1 MSFKEKIHN
10 PFWRNLDIVTFC
22 ICMGLALIGWL
33 LVYRVGGGVDETEV
47 GGSFLATVAGK
58 QTMWMILA
66 MAIFWL
72 TMLIDVKFW
81 ETFAYGI
88 YVLAIIGLVLV
99 LFFGSTIRGATS
111 WFTFGGFSF
120 QPSEVAKFATCL
132 AVSAFLGRFNTDL
145 SSWRSRLIAFGL
157 IFTPIVLIIF
167 QPDPGS
173 ALVFF
178 SFLIVFYRE
187 GLSANIYIVGAFLAT
202 NLIAGFV
209 FPAWN
214 IGMIWLCLAIVLL
227 AYNFKNKKNRTLVL
241 GTLGLS
247 VGALA
252 FWKWQTPEDPW
263 ALYSAAG
270 LFLGLGLFAS
280 LKEKQG
286 KLFRLLTLT
295 VVVGTGVAFTA
306 QYTINNVLKP
316 HQQTRIKL
324 WLTPEECDP
333 HSERYNLDQSKLA
346 ISSGGWDGK
355 GLFQGTMT
363 RLDYVPQQTTDF
375 IFCTVGEEQGF
386 VGSVSVILLYLVLL
400 FRLTTIAERQRTTF
414 ARSYAYCVAGIFFIH
429 FFINIGM
436 TMGLMPIIGIPLPF
450 ISKGG
455 SSLLGFTIMI
465 AVLLRLDSTR
475 KRSLRNLAA

>member
-22 ICMGLALIGWL
+22 ICMGLAFIGWL
-33 LVYRVGGGVDETEV
+33 LVYRVGGGEEEMEAA
-47 GGSFLATVAGK
+47 GSFLATSAGK
-58 QTMWMILA
+58 QTMWMLVA
-66 MAIFWL
+66 MAVFWL
-72 TMLIDVKFW
+72 TMLFDPKFW

-88 YVLAIIGLVLV
+88 YAVSMLALFLV
-99 LFFGSTIRGATS
+99 LFLGSTIKGATS

-120 QPSEVAKFATCL
+120 QPSELAKFATCL
-132 AVSAFLGRFNTDL
+132 AISAFLGRFNTNL
-145 SSWRSRLIAFGL
+145 ESWRSRLIAFAL
-157 IFTPIVLIIF
+157 ITIPIVLIIQ

-178 SFLIVFYRE
+178 SFLVVFYRE
-187 GLSANIYIVGAFLAT
+187 GLSSTFYLIGAFLLT

-209 FPAWN
+209 FDPLD
-214 IGMIWLCLAIVLL
+214 IGLIWLCLGVMLL
-227 AYNFKNKKNRTLVL
+227 GYNLKNKKNRTVVL
-241 GTLGLS
+241 GSLG
-247 VGALA
+247 VTVAALA
-252 FWKWQTPEDPW
+252 YWKFKMPEDAW
-263 ALYSAAG
+263 SLYGAVALFAG
-270 LFLGLGLFAS
+270 LGFYSWF
-280 LKEKQG
+280 KERQG
-286 KLFRLLTLT
+286 KLFNLLAVA
-295 VVVGTGVAFTA
+295 VVVGMGVAFTA
-306 QYTINNVLKP
+306 DYTINNVLKP

-324 WLTPEECDP
+324 WLTPDQCDP
-333 HSERYNLDQSKLA
+333 HNERYNLDQSKLA

-355 GLFQGTMT
+355 GLFKGTMT
-363 RLDYVPQQTTDF
+363 RLDYVPEQTTDF

-455 SSLLGFTIMI
+455 SSLLGFTVMI

-475 KRSLRNLAA
+475 KRSLGNLAG

>member
-1 MSFKEKIHN
+1 
-10 PFWRNLDIVTFC
+10 
-22 ICMGLALIGWL
+22 MGLAFIGWL
-33 LVYRVGGGVDETEV
+33 LVYRVGGGGDEVEA
-47 GGSFLATVAGK
+47 GGSFLATAAGK
-58 QTMWMILA
+58 QSMWMIVA
-66 MAIFWL
+66 MVLFWL
-72 TMLIDVKFW
+72 TMLFDAKFW

-88 YVLAIIGLVLV
+88 YATAMIGLFLV
-99 LFFGSTIRGATS
+99 LFLGSTIKGATS
-111 WFTFGGFSF
+111 WYTFGGFSF

-132 AVSAFLGRFNTDL
+132 AVSAFLGRFNTNMET
-145 SSWRSRLIAFGL
+145 WRSRFIAFGL
-157 IFTPIVLIIF
+157 IAIPIVLIIM

-178 SFLIVFYRE
+178 SFLVVFYRE
-187 GLSANIYIVGAFLAT
+187 GLSSTFYLIGIFLTT

-209 FPAWN
+209 FPTLN
-214 IGMIWLCLAIVLL
+214 IGMVWLCLGVLFL
-227 AYNFKNKKNRTLVL
+227 GYHLKVKGNRNLVL
-241 GTLGLS
+241 GSLAIAIAGLGY
-247 VGALA
+247 
-252 FWKWQTPEDPW
+252 WKYQMPENPW
-263 ALYSAAG
+263 ALYSMVG
-270 LFLGLGLFAS
+270 LFTTVGLYAWV
-280 LKEKQG
+280 KEKQG
-286 KLFRLLTLT
+286 RLFRLLTMA
-295 VVVGTGVAFTA
+295 VVVGMGVAFMA
-306 QYTINNVLKP
+306 NYTINNVLKP

-324 WLTPEECDP
+324 WLTPDECDP
-333 HSERYNLDQSKLA
+333 HGPRYNLDQSKLA

-355 GLFQGTMT
+355 GLFKGTMT
-363 RLDYVPQQTTDF
+363 RLDYVPEQTTDF

-386 VGSVSVILLYLVLL
+386 VGSVSIILLYLVLL

-475 KRSLRNLAA
+475 KRSLGNLAG

>member
-1 MSFKEKIHN
+1 MSLKEKIHN
-10 PFWRNLDIVTFC
+10 PFWRNLDIITFC

-33 LVYRVGGGVDETEV
+33 LVYRVAGSDEV
-47 GGSFLATVAGK
+47 AAGSGFLSTAAGK
-58 QTMWMILA
+58 QTMWMIVA
-66 MAIFWL
+66 MAVFWL
-72 TMLIDVKFW
+72 TMLFDPKFW
-81 ETFAYGI
+81 ETFSYGI
-88 YVLAIIGLVLV
+88 YIAAMIALFMV
-99 LFFGSTIRGATS
+99 LFLGTKIKGATS
-111 WFTFGGFSF
+111 WFIVGGFSF
-120 QPSEVAKFATCL
+120 QPSELAKFATCL
-132 AVSAFLGRFNTDL
+132 AVSAFLGRFNTNMET
-145 SSWRSRLIAFGL
+145 WRSRFIALGL
-157 IFTPIVLIIF
+157 ITIPIILIIA

-178 SFLIVFYRE
+178 SFLVVFYRE
-187 GLSANIYIVGAFLAT
+187 GLSSTFYLIGSFLVANLV
-202 NLIAGFV
+202 AGFV
-209 FPAWN
+209 FPTLN
-214 IGMIWLCLAIVLL
+214 IGLVWLCAGILILG
-227 AYNFKNKKNRTLVL
+227 YNLKDRRNKKTVMA
-241 GTLGLS
+241 
-247 VGALA
+247 ALA
-252 FWKWQTPEDPW
+252 VAIAGLGFWKLEMPDQQW

-270 LFLGLGLFAS
+270 LFAGLGIYAS
-280 LKEKQG
+280 MKERQG
-286 KLFRLLTLT
+286 KLFRLLALA
-295 VVVGTGVAFTA
+295 VVVGVGVAFTA
-306 QYTINNVLKP
+306 QYTITNVLKP

-333 HSERYNLDQSKLA
+333 HNERYNLDQSKLA
-346 ISSGGWDGK
+346 ISSGGLTGK
-355 GLFQGTMT
+355 GIFQGTMT
-363 RLDYVPQQTTDF
+363 RLDYVPEQTTDF

-475 KRSLRNLAA
+475 KRSLGNLAG

>member
-1 MSFKEKIHN
+1 
-10 PFWRNLDIVTFC
+10 
-22 ICMGLALIGWL
+22 MGLALIGWL
-33 LVYRVGGGVDETEV
+33 LVYRVGGGGEEVDA

-58 QTMWMILA
+58 QTMWMIVA
-66 MAIFWL
+66 MALFWL
-72 TMLIDVKFW
+72 TMLFDAKFW

-88 YVLAIIGLVLV
+88 YVAAMIGLFLV
-99 LFFGSTIRGATS
+99 LFLGTNIRGATS
-111 WFTFGGFSF
+111 WFSIGGFTF

-132 AVSAFLGRFNTDL
+132 AVSAFLGRFNTNMET
-145 SSWRSRLIAFGL
+145 WRSRFIAFGL
-157 IFTPIVLIIF
+157 IAIPIVLIVA

-178 SFLIVFYRE
+178 SFLVVFYRE
-187 GLSANIYIVGAFLAT
+187 GLSSTFYLVGAFLTA

-209 FPAWN
+209 FPTLN
-214 IGMIWLCLAIVLL
+214 IGMVWLGLGVLIL
-227 AYNFKNKKNRTLVL
+227 GYNLKDKKNKNLIL
-241 GTLGLS
+241 GSLLLIL
-247 VGALA
+247 GALSY
-252 FWKWQTPEDPW
+252 WKYQMPDQPW
-263 ALYSAAG
+263 ALYCAAG
-270 LFLGLGLFAS
+270 LFAGLGFYAWF
-280 LKEKQG
+280 KEKQG
-286 KLFRLLTLT
+286 RLFRLLAMA
-295 VVVGTGVAFTA
+295 VVVGIGVAFTA
-306 QYTINNVLKP
+306 NYTINNVLKP

-324 WLTPEECDP
+324 WLTPDECDP
-333 HSERYNLDQSKLA
+333 HGARYNLDQSKLA

-355 GLFQGTMT
+355 GLFKGTMT

-475 KRSLRNLAA
+475 KRSLGNLAG